1 MGTDAR
7 DFLPGLLAIQRTP
20 PHPAARW
27 VLWVFLALFASLLGW
42 AAFGTLDIVA
52 VAEGKLVPSTYL
64 KIVQPAEAGI
74 VQQIL
79 VKEGQAVAAGQ
90 VLVRMDAAMSEAD
103 RKSVLAEYQ
112 ARQLAL
118 RRIDAE
124 LSGGILQREVGDPPA
139 LFAQA
144 MAQYDADRLNLASQT
159 VQMRAAVERAQHELA
174 VAEQVRAKLEEAL
187 PHYRRQEAA
196 YAELGKDGFA
206 GPIMV
211 SDKARERQ
219 EKERELQ
226 GQTAAIRASQAALAE
241 ARQRLAQVR
250 SDAHQRLQAERSAA
264 MTDIAKLG
272 EELTKQ
278 IHRADLME
286 LRAPQA
292 GVVKDLATHTPGTV
306 VQPGAILM
314 SLVPSGEPLTAEVW
328 VSNQDIGFVRSGQ
341 MVRLKLATY
350 PFQKYGMVDGV
361 VAQISADAQEPQ
373 QGGALSGGSA
383 SNRRTAPED
392 GGLVYRALVH
402 LRVQH
407 LARDGGA
414 LTLAP
419 GMRVTA
425 EINLGDRTVL
435 EYLLSPVRK
444 AFFEAGRER

>member
-27 VLWVFLALFASLLGW
+27 MLWVFLALFASLLGW

-52 VAEGKLVPSTYL
+52 VADGKLVPSTYL

-79 VKEGQAVAAGQ
+79 VREGQAVAAGQ
-90 VLVRMDAAMSEAD
+90 VLVRMDAAVSEAD
-103 RKSVLAEYQ
+103 RKSVLGEYQ

-124 LSGGILQREVGDPPA
+124 LSGVPLHRQPGDPPA

-144 MAQYDADRLNLASQT
+144 LAQYDADRLNLASQT
-159 VQMRAAVERAQHELA
+159 EQMQAAVERAQHELA
-174 VAEQVRAKLEEAL
+174 AAEQVRARLEDVL

-226 GQTAAIRASQAALAE
+226 AQIEAIRANRAGLAE

-250 SDAHQRLQAERSAA
+250 SDAHQTLQTERSAA
-264 MTDIAKLG
+264 MTEIAKLR

-278 IHRADLME
+278 EHRADLME
-286 LRAPQA
+286 LRAPQD

-306 VQPGAILM
+306 VQPGTILM
-314 SLVPSGEPLTAEVW
+314 SLVPSGEPLAAEVW
-328 VSNQDIGFVRSGQ
+328 VSNQDIGFVRDGQ
-341 MVRLKLATY
+341 TVRLKLATY

-361 VAQISADAQEPQ
+361 LRQVSADAQEPQ
-373 QGGALSGGSA
+373 QVGAPSGGSA
-383 SNRRTAPED
+383 SGRATAPD
-392 GGLVYRALVH
+392 TGLVYRALVFLQAQQLMH
-402 LRVQH
+402 
-407 LARDGGA
+407 DGHALA
-414 LTLAP
+414 LTP
-419 GMRVTA
+419 GMHVTA
-425 EINLGDRTVL
+425 EINLGSRTVL
-435 EYLLSPVRK
+435 EYLLSPVRR